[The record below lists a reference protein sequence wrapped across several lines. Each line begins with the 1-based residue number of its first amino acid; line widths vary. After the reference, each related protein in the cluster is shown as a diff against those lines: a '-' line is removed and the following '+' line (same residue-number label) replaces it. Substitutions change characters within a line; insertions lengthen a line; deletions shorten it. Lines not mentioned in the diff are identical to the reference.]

1 MGERR
6 DSVSD
11 LGDDLF
17 LDIDDDD
24 EDFGLEVKSAP
35 APVRIGGISTPVVEP
50 VDYRG
55 AVTLSEDASKLFDFS
70 KTSLSPVQQLYV
82 IAYATRGTKKGACE
96 LAGVPFHVV
105 NKWMDNEEFSAAL
118 QNAVDIVR
126 DSLEEELIR
135 RAMGGSDRLLLE
147 AVKASK
153 PEKYNKKQAEV
164 NVNGTMVHTWADLA
178 KQVHST
184 ALTGD
189 SEIVEVE

>member
-1 MGERR
+1 M
-6 DSVSD
+6 SD
-11 LGDDLF
+11 LDDLF
-17 LDIDDDD
+17 LEIED
-24 EDFGLEVKSAP
+24 EDDFGLEVKSAP
-35 APVRIGGISTPVVEP
+35 APVRIGGIGVPMVEP

-55 AVTLSEDASKLFDFS
+55 AVELTGDAKRLFDFS
-70 KTSLSPVQQLYV
+70 KTTLSPVQQLYI

-105 NKWMDNEEFSAAL
+105 NKWMDNKEFSDAL

-135 RAMGGSDRLLLE
+135 RAMNGSDRLLLE

-189 SEIVEVE
+189 SEIVGEE

>member
-1 MGERR
+1 MG
-6 DSVSD
+6 D

-17 LDIDDDD
+17 LDIDDD
-24 EDFGLEVKSAP
+24 EDFGLEIKSAP
-35 APVRIGGISTPVVEP
+35 APVRIGGVMTPMVEAI
-50 VDYRG
+50 DYRG
-55 AVTLSEDASKLFDFS
+55 AVSLSEGAEKLFDFS
-70 KTSLSPVQQLYV
+70 KTTLSPVQQLYV
-82 IAYATRGTKKGACE
+82 IAYATKGTKKGACE

-105 NKWMDNEEFSAAL
+105 SKWLDNEEFSEAL

-135 RAMGGSDRLLLE
+135 RAMNGSDRLLLE

-178 KQVHST
+178 KQVHSA

-189 SEIVEVE
+189 SDIVEED